1 MQGNSHVNGGVP
13 IMGGTAEVEGSE
25 IILTKGVTANPSLRA
40 AANQLNVLG
49 GGKSFLQN
57 GGILSNNFP
66 TFALPESGAG
76 QDLASIVDAI
86 AELKIQV
93 DVNEI
98 SSAQSNVAVA
108 ETKASI

>member
-1 MQGNSHVNGGVP
+1 
-13 IMGGTAEVEGSE
+13 VEGSE

-40 AANQLNVLG
+40 AANQLNILG
-49 GGKSFLQN
+49 GGQSFLQN
-57 GGILSNNFP
+57 GGVLSNNFP

-98 SSAQSNVAVA
+98 SGAQNNVAIA
-108 ETKASI
+108 ETQASI